1 MSLAFKKKLHLCNP
15 ERDRE
20 EIKTHR
26 TKQKERMERCDAQS
40 IERGVRQLLANKV
53 SGNMVGAWLLIP
65 EYLRLGVWDL
75 LRSWSG
81 MPDEQ
86 IETRLALQLIN
97 ESALCLKGVRHK
109 RTVSQ
114 KGFELANGLPFIA
127 TDASIHHL
135 LDSHCVSDAH
145 RLQVGLGK
153 IRRTFGHFEGSLIAI
168 DPHRIKSYS
177 KRQMIRRQK
186 DRDSGPCKM
195 AQTFFCLD
203 AKTEQPVCFTTA
215 SSARTVS
222 KATPELLVLASEIL
236 KVNSRPLAMA
246 DNEHYTVELFDWI
259 RSESCFDIL
268 VPMPYSKPVRKSI
281 SRISDD
287 DFTRHW
293 AGYATTKQIY
303 KITGSNHGPYHQF
316 IQRKGERKEDYDF
329 KAFLCTADRD
339 EVQDLSLNFPER
351 WHIEEFFKNYQAL
364 GWDRAGTMN
373 LNIRYG
379 KMTMALFAQ
388 AASYMLRQRVG
399 SPFDKWDAEHMAR
412 NFLGALE
419 GDIRVKDDTIIV
431 TYYNAPNS
439 EMMKTHYE
447 GLPGK
452 LAKEGICQ
460 SVPWLYNYKLDFR
473 FK

>member
-1 MSLAFKKKLHLCNP
+1 MTLAFKKKLHRCNP
-15 ERDRE
+15 EKDRE
-20 EIKTHR
+20 EIVTHR
-26 TKQKERMERCDAQS
+26 TKGKERIERCDAQS
-40 IERGVRQLLANKV
+40 LERGVRQLLANKV
-53 SGNMVGAWLLIP
+53 SGNMVGAWLLVP
-65 EYLRLGVWDL
+65 EYLRLGAWDL

-81 MPDEQ
+81 AADDQ
-86 IETRLALQLIN
+86 IETRLAMQLIN

-127 TDASIHHL
+127 TDASIHNL
-135 LDSHCVSDAH
+135 LDSHSVSEAQ

-153 IRRTFGHFEGSLIAI
+153 IRWTFGHFDGSLIAI

-222 KATPELLVLASEIL
+222 KATPELLLLASEVL
-236 KVNSRPLAMA
+236 KPNNRPLVMA
-246 DNEHYTVELFDWI
+246 DNEHYTVELFDWV
-259 RSESCFDIL
+259 RSESCFDML
-268 VPMPYSKPVRKSI
+268 VPMPYSNSVKKSI
-281 SRISDD
+281 SSISDD
-287 DFTRHW
+287 EFTRHW
-293 AGYATTKQIY
+293 AGYATTKQSYRIAKSKY
-303 KITGSNHGPYHQF
+303 GPYHQF
-316 IQRKGERKEDYDF
+316 IQRQGERKEEYDF
-329 KAFLCTADRD
+329 KAFLCNADRD
-339 EVQDLSLNFPER
+339 EVEDLTLNFPER

-373 LNIRYG
+373 INIRYG

-388 AASYMLRQRVG
+388 AATYMLRQRIG
-399 SPFDKWDAEHMAR
+399 SPFHKWDAEHMAR
-412 NFLGALE
+412 NYLGALE
-419 GDIRVKDDTIIV
+419 GDIRVKNDTIIV

-439 EMMKTHYE
+439 EIMKKYYE
-447 GLPGK
+447 GLPDK
-452 LAKEGICQ
+452 LAKESICP
-460 SVPWLYNYKLDFR
+460 SLPWLYNFKLDFR